1 MKKQGLKI
9 LKFDKRKKKN
19 DITFIEI
26 LKEHVEDKYKTNR
39 VSARTYLRDFEN
51 IKQIEKTC
59 GGILNMP
66 IRKITSYNV
75 RAVYRT

>member
-39 VSARTYLRDFEN
+39 VTARTYF
-51 IKQIEKTC
+51 
-59 GGILNMP
+59 
-66 IRKITSYNV
+66 V
-75 RAVYRT
+75 